1 MFLRLQAKSLE
12 FCKIDKNSDLVWIW
26 NKVLIKKQQIH
37 VMPDISIGIA
47 ALAGLGSFL
56 APCILP
62 MIPAFLA
69 YISGTTLNELQRNN
83 GTVNVVISRLNI
95 LLNTIFFVLGFSIV
109 FSVIGVILNS
119 VLSSTAGSLLT
130 GFNHVGGIIIIAF
143 GVFMLLSTKL
153 KNLNFEKKFLPNRT
167 KASYPM
173 SFLFGLAFAT
183 GWTPC
188 IGPILGSI
196 LTLAAASPGHA
207 FTLLLSYSLG
217 LGIPFILMGIF
228 FSRFTRIIK
237 AMSKHL
243 KYYSI
248 IMGSF
253 IILLGFLVFTNQL
266 AAIASFPLLN
276 NLLLG

>member
-1 MFLRLQAKSLE
+1 
-12 FCKIDKNSDLVWIW
+12 
-26 NKVLIKKQQIH
+26 
-37 VMPDISIGIA
+37 MPDISIGIA

-109 FSVIGVILNS
+109 FSVIGVILNR